1 MYIDTLSVIKN
12 RRSIR
17 AFKKE
22 QIDEKDLQAVLEAGL
37 YAPSA
42 RNEQPWHFT
51 VIQDRK
57 LLDRLTASAKEAL
70 SSTDLE
76 FLQRIL
82 QETNFDFFYH
92 APTVILISGDKN
104 AMSPH
109 ASCAAAAENILIA
122 AESIGLG
129 SCWINMPVRMLN
141 SEAGDYYK
149 KDLGIPEDFLPLYS
163 VALGYK
169 EASYTE
175 APARREGSINYV
187 R

>member
-17 AFKKE
+17 NFKTD
-22 QIDEKDLQAVLEAGL
+22 QIAEKDLQAVLEAGL

-51 VIQDRK
+51 VIQKRS
-57 LLDRLTASAKEAL
+57 LLDQLTKLAKEAL
-70 SSTDLE
+70 NHTDLD

-82 QETNFDFFYH
+82 QDADFDFFYH
-92 APTVILISGDKN
+92 APTVVIISGDKN

-129 SCWINMPVRMLN
+129 H
-141 SEAGDYYK
+141 AG
-149 KDLGIPEDFLPLYS
+149 
-163 VALGYK
+163 
-169 EASYTE
+169 
-175 APARREGSINYV
+175 
-187 R
+187 

>member
-1 MYIDTLSVIKN
+1 MYIDTLSVIKH

-17 AFKKE
+17 NFKKD
-22 QIDEKDLQAVLEAGL
+22 QIDEKDLKIVLEAGL

-51 VIQDRK
+51 VIQNRA
-57 LLDRLTASAKEAL
+57 LLDQLTKFAKEAL
-70 SSTDLE
+70 CNTDLV

-82 QETNFDFFYH
+82 QDSDFDFFYH
-92 APTVILISGDKN
+92 APTVVLISGDKN

-129 SCWINMPVRMLN
+129 SCWINMPVRMIN
-141 SEAGDYYK
+141 SEAGEYFK

-169 EASYTE
+169 NVEIDE
-175 APARREGSINYV
+175 IPPRRGGTINYV